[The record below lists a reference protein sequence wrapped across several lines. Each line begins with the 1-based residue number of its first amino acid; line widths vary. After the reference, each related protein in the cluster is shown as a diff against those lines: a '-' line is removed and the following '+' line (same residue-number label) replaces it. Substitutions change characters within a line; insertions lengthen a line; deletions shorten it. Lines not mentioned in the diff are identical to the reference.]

1 MKKIIDFFKDLFTLL
16 AVLWPLVLIVII
28 LITGAILEI
37 YVLFKYGGTP
47 LNEIPMWAIWLLR
60 K

>member
-28 LITGAILEI
+28 CITCAILKI

-47 LNEIPMWAIWLLR
+47 LNEAPVWAIWLFR
-60 K
+60 N